1 MNAIDGLLHLG
12 GASPWMLGMVVF
24 ALAGLLFSG
33 LFLQESER
41 SRRHELRVDRVRQPS
56 AQSFRRRAAEARI
69 LRRDTTQS
77 SIGAVNALAKRLLPD
92 MNKFRLR
99 LYQTGYNITIDRYL
113 IGSLA
118 VAVVSGGLMWWF
130 LRWPFYVEIL
140 VGLILGLMLPYATV
154 AYLARSRLKR
164 FTANFPDSIDLIV
177 RAVRS
182 GQPISEAIKVV
193 ADQAPQPVKGEF
205 QQIRDATQVGVTLR
219 DAIDQAAERITL
231 PEFRFFNIALS
242 IQQETGGNLSETL
255 ENLSKMLRRRKQ
267 IKLKIRA
274 VSAEARASAWIVGAL
289 PFIMFFI
296 LLALNR
302 GYGATLISDARGIV
316 MLVIGFLM
324 TCTGIAI
331 MVRMSNFDF

>member
-1 MNAIDGLLHLG
+1 MSAIDSLLHLSG
-12 GASPWMLGMVVF
+12 GSPWVLGMVVF
-24 ALAGLLFSG
+24 ALGGLLLSG

-41 SRRHELRVDRVRQPS
+41 SRRHELRVDRVRQPA

-77 SIGAVNALAKRLLPD
+77 SISAVNALSKRLLPD
-92 MNKFRLR
+92 MDKFRLR
-99 LYQTGYNITIDRYL
+99 LYQTGHNITIDRYL
-113 IGSLA
+113 IASLV
-118 VAVVSGGLMWWF
+118 VAVISGGVAWWL
-130 LRWPFYVEIL
+130 LRWPFYIEML
-140 VGLILGLMLPYATV
+140 FGLILGLMLPYATV
-154 AYLARSRLKR
+154 AVMAKRRLQR

-193 ADQAPQPVKGEF
+193 AEQAPQPVRGEF

-219 DAIDQAAERITL
+219 DAIEQAAERITL
-231 PEFRFFNIALS
+231 PEFRFFNIALG

-255 ENLSKMLRRRKQ
+255 ENLSRMLRRRKQ

-302 GYGATLISDARGIV
+302 GYGATLISDARGIF
-316 MLVIGFLM
+316 MLIVGLLM
-324 TCTGIAI
+324 TCIGIAV
-331 MVRMSNFDF
+331 MVKMSNFDF